1 MDGASMSRELANQ
14 WLDRWLDSDE
24 YLTEDDIL
32 WLLAWTGDA

>member
-1 MDGASMSRELANQ
+1 MSRELANQ